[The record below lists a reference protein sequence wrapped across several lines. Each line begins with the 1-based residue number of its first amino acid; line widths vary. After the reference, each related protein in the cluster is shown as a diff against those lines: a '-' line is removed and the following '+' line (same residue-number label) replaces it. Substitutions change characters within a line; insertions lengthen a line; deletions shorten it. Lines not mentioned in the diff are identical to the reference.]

1 MKRLPNNA
9 VHKALVAFLRNHT
22 GLAVYDYVPQEAVLP
37 FITLGTM
44 TVQDKSTKTN
54 DMTHLSAHIHI
65 YSSYKGR
72 YEINN
77 LAEKLINLF
86 GMEQLDL
93 SPEEFYVNAQG
104 VDFYETYPEDETGYS
119 GVITLEVLIQN
130 IHKEE

>member
-9 VHKALVAFLRNHT
+9 IHKALVAFLREHT

-44 TVQDKSTKTN
+44 TVQDKSTKTD
-54 DMTHLSAHIHI
+54 DMTHLSAHIHN
-65 YSSYKGR
+65 S
-72 YEINN
+72 

-93 SPEEFYVNAQG
+93 TGDEFYVSAQG

>member
-9 VHKALVAFLRNHT
+9 IHKALVAFLREHT

-37 FITLGTM
+37 FITL
-44 TVQDKSTKTN
+44 KTE

-65 YSSYKGR
+65 YSNYKGR
-72 YEINN
+72 FEINS

-86 GMEQLDL
+86 GSIQLDL
-93 SPEEFYVNAQG
+93 SPDEFYVSAQG
-104 VDFYETYPEDETGYS
+104 VDFYETYPEDEMGYS

>member
-1 MKRLPNNA
+1 M
-9 VHKALVAFLRNHT
+9 
-22 GLAVYDYVPQEAVLP
+22 PQEAVLP

-44 TVQDKSTKTN
+44 TVQDKSTKTD

-65 YSSYKGR
+65 YSNYKGR